1 MKLYGHVVFVKVLMH
16 LFRVNTLKNFHWR
29 AKKTI
34 VFASTLPVVYTLKT
48 LRTFLV
54 GFSSFLL
61 LLVAP
66 DISSRTFL
74 ASVVTD
80 SSSELSLSDSSS
92 SSVVE
97 NRLAPDFLEEA
108 ESLLPFSGSPL
119 LPGVPEQ
126 EETDIMQ

>member
-1 MKLYGHVVFVKVLMH
+1 MQLASQKEDRLCQHTSCDLY
-16 LFRVNTLKNFHWR
+16 
-29 AKKTI
+29 
-34 VFASTLPVVYTLKT
+34 SKT

-66 DISSRTFL
+66 GISSRTFL

-92 SSVVE
+92 SSVEE

-126 EETDIMQ
+126 EEKTNIIQYVYF